1 MKLKKIL
8 PYNIRRMIPMLGLG
22 ALSMMPMASCSDD
35 DEPHDIELTF
45 MNGVLPN
52 GNWGSDY
59 SAVQIDKIRKHLSD
73 PHIRNIYLKVSE
85 KNDFTDWKTK
95 NDINFIKWDLEQ
107 VINLA
112 PDRIFGRGDFHFVSG
127 VADPADSIWFV
138 THGWT
143 VNQTPIIKVR

>member
-1 MKLKKIL
+1 MKLKQIL

-45 MNGVLPN
+45 MNGVSPD
-52 GNWGSDY
+52 GSWGSDG
-59 SAVQIDKIRKHLSD
+59 SEIENDKIRKHLSD
-73 PHIRNIYLKVSE
+73 PHVRNIYLKVSE
-85 KNDFTDWKTK
+85 KNDFTDFTK
-95 NDINFIKWDLEQ
+95 KSINFMKNNFEQ
-107 VINLA
+107 KINLA
-112 PDRIFGRGDFHFVSG
+112 PDRIFGRGDFHFVPG

-143 VNQTPIIKVR
+143 VNQTPVIKVR